1 LRHTDAGADGLLRVS
16 NTNDFD
22 LFADFDN
29 PRSTRPVTT
38 VPRPEMEEHVFH
50 GHRGTVHGALWHRD
64 VGVQR
69 QPAS

>member
-1 LRHTDAGADGLLRVS
+1 LRVS

-38 VPRPEMEEHVFH
+38 VPRPEMENTSST
-50 GHRGTVHGALWHRD
+50 GIGAPSTARF
-64 VGVQR
+64 GIGM
-69 QPAS
+69 